1 MVWPPKTEKQ
11 ARLDPQT
18 VHLVWKLTLRC
29 NLDCTYCF
37 GHASSGPVKSCLG
50 DLGVQRVARV
60 LLEAAGDRRFLVD
73 VTGGE
78 PLLVDELF
86 AFIEALPPKKVHLR
100 LQTNG
105 TVYRRFRP
113 ALINMAYHSASMSE
127 SVTRHW
133 WQHLASY
140 IDDGH
145 EVVIQLM
152 AVPDRLDELE
162 DLYGRS
168 CELLAP
174 EQIYVRYLQGR
185 HGGRTLPRGYS
196 EEELA
201 RIRPL
206 MNIRVSEEEQLR
218 LGPPGLRGKP
228 CRAGQE
234 LAVIGVDGQVFRC
247 TGAMAAKQDH
257 LGSLGD
263 GFHLAGTESSPAIC
277 SYPCGCVYQGLWYCL
292 QM

>member
-78 PLLVDELF
+78 PMLVDELF

-105 TVYRRFRP
+105 TVYRHFRP
-113 ALINMAYHSASMSE
+113 ALINMACHSASMSA
-127 SVTRHW
+127 SVATRW
-133 WQHLASY
+133 WQHLTSF

-145 EVVIQLM
+145 GMVVQLM
-152 AVPDRLDELE
+152 AVPGRLDELE
-162 DLYGRS
+162 DLYARS
-168 CELLAP
+168 RELVAS
-174 EQIYVRYLQGR
+174 EQIYVRYLQGQ
-185 HGGRTLPRGYS
+185 HGGRTLPRDYTK
-196 EEELA
+196 EELA
-201 RIRPL
+201 RIKLL
-206 MNIRVSEEEQLR
+206 MNIRVAEEEQLR
-218 LGPPGLRGKP
+218 LGPPGFQGQP

-234 LAVIGVDGQVFRC
+234 LAVINVDGQVFRC
-247 TGAMAAKQDH
+247 TGAMAAKQDG

-263 GFHLAGTESSPAIC
+263 GFRLVGTNSSPVAC
-277 SYPCGCVYQGLWYCL
+277 KYPCGCVYQGLWYCL
-292 QM
+292 RM